1 MCCRPLRGL
10 VAGRFIDCCSLGTP
24 MPDFDCVAARDDTNC
39 IGSAGYRGRRGQNYP
54 AHASGA
60 RRFLAMAKIPPQ
72 LQEAAE
78 KIHQD
83 GKPKVV
89 RVKELLSWFHA
100 QRRGLL
106 VVREIRAALR
116 KAKLVTVP
124 DFEVAYIDQRI
135 KLKPLQQ
142 ADKKPVTSKEI
153 VVEEHGAETDFSS
166 RAVSGGSVPDPAPRI
181 GMLKAANTPP
191 LSVSRDTEL
200 SDAIAK
206 MLMNDYSQLPVM
218 QGERIVQGLV
228 SWRSIGRARVRSG
241 NPCKYVRD
249 CIEEANVVSSE
260 THLFE
265 AIGDIAARDVVLV
278 RNNENKIIGLVTTYD
293 ISSQFRDLSEPFLL
307 LSEIENHLRRLI
319 DGKFSLEELRANR
332 DPNDA
337 NRKIENVANLTFGEY
352 IRLLD
357 KPANWERLGYD
368 LSRAECTKRLREVGR
383 IRNDVMHFHPDGI
396 SPDDMELLRD
406 TRKFLQML

>member
-1 MCCRPLRGL
+1 
-10 VAGRFIDCCSLGTP
+10 
-24 MPDFDCVAARDDTNC
+24 
-39 IGSAGYRGRRGQNYP
+39 
-54 AHASGA
+54 
-60 RRFLAMAKIPPQ
+60 MAKLPPQ
-72 LQEAAE
+72 LQQAADQ
-78 KIHQD
+78 IHKD

-89 RVKELLSWFHA
+89 RVKELLSWFEA

-106 VVREIRAALR
+106 VVREIRTALR
-116 KAKLVTVP
+116 KAKLVTAP

-135 KLKPLQQ
+135 KLKPLPP
-142 ADKKPVTSKEI
+142 AAKKPVTSKET
-153 VVEEHGAETDFSS
+153 VVEEPGADTDSS
-166 RAVSGGSVPDPAPRI
+166 AGAVSGGSLPDPAPRI

-200 SDAIAK
+200 SDAIAR

-249 CIEEANVVSSE
+249 CIEEANVVSSD

-319 DGKFSLEELRANR
+319 DGKFSLEELKAARG
-332 DPNDA
+332 PNDP
-337 NRKIENVANLTFGEY
+337 REIKNVANLTFGEY

-357 KPANWERLGYD
+357 KQANWDRLGYD
-368 LSRAECTKRLREVGR
+368 LARAECTKRLRDVGR

>member
-1 MCCRPLRGL
+1 
-10 VAGRFIDCCSLGTP
+10 
-24 MPDFDCVAARDDTNC
+24 
-39 IGSAGYRGRRGQNYP
+39 
-54 AHASGA
+54 
-60 RRFLAMAKIPPQ
+60 MAKIPPQ
-72 LQEAAE
+72 LQKAAE
-78 KIHQD
+78 QVHQD
-83 GKPKVV
+83 GKSKVV
-89 RVKELLSWFHA
+89 RVKELLSWFDA

-106 VVREIRAALR
+106 VVREIRSALR

-135 KLKPLQQ
+135 KLKALQP
-142 ADKKPVTSKEI
+142 AEKTPVTSKASA
-153 VVEEHGAETDFSS
+153 VVEQRVETDSS
-166 RAVSGGSVPDPAPRI
+166 AGAVSGGSIPDPAPRI

-191 LSVSRDTEL
+191 LSVTRDTEL
-200 SDAIAK
+200 TDAIAK
-206 MLMNDYSQLPVM
+206 MLLNNYSQLPVM

-228 SWRSIGRARVRSG
+228 SWRSIGRAKVRSG

-249 CIEEANVVSSE
+249 CIEEADVVSSE

-265 AIGDIAARDVVLV
+265 AIGAIAERDVVLV

-293 ISSQFRDLSEPFLL
+293 ISSHFSDLAEPFLV

-319 DGKFSLEELRANR
+319 DGKFSLEDLKANR

-357 KPANWERLGYD
+357 KPANWDRLGYD

-406 TRKFLQML
+406 TRKFLQLL